1 MELEELQKLI
11 RKWIEKEVHPI
22 NQTIEQTVQLL
33 QKSGELGFLSF
44 MYDDEQEWQDG
55 VVSAQ
60 LCYLQELARTGNR
73 SLAYA
78 TLIQSIAFAF
88 PIHTWGSEEQKK
100 KFLNPVILEGKLA
113 STSLP
118 EIEDTRLTVVKT
130 DGGWRLSGKSSYVAP
145 SMESD
150 FYMFTAL
157 TSKNEKIYVVV
168 DKEKMQNAKATP
180 MQTMGFDQV
189 QFYEIEMELDLSQ
202 EYVIDPSL
210 ASESSKLNF
219 SFKEVLDLA
228 LATIGVG
235 MAQES
240 YDLAK
245 SYADERKQFN
255 RKIVTYQT
263 ISHRLVEMAV
273 ELEAC
278 EAVIYSKLKHDST
291 DLAVL
296 YPASTGALRQDILEV
311 VHEITDNAF
320 QIFGGNGYSM
330 EYPIQG
336 LWRDSQQLIL
346 MTSYENEKIVY
357 TSERNA
363 PVNTEVTNFDRK
375 LNEFI
380 DQEVLPNIEQWEE
393 EGEVPREIFGKFGR
407 QGYLGIKSS
416 EQYGGTGLGYKW
428 DGRFIKGLAKC
439 GSGGVTVG
447 ITAHTSIAITA
458 IDKLGTSMQKEK
470 YLQPSIQGEKIAAL
484 GITEAHAGSDV
495 ASMTATAT
503 REGDYYRI
511 NGSKVFITNGVN
523 ADYIVLAVKTDP
535 DKGHKGISFFIVD
548 TNLEGVTSSEI
559 DKLGWRAS
567 DTAIIYLEDVK
578 VPSENL
584 LGVENQGFYEIM
596 KNFQWERVM
605 VSYFSIGIAERALEE
620 FLKIDKNINDKEKE
634 ISKVQVDI
642 EKAYVLAN
650 KAASQ
655 FEKGMDPTLESTI
668 SKVYAAEMVTRITSK
683 ILRLTGIDGCRTDL
697 NLERQWRDARIMT
710 IGGGTSE
717 IMKEILVKRLGII

>member
-11 RKWIEKEVHPI
+11 RKWIKKEVFPMD
-22 NQTIEQTVQLL
+22 QTKEQFVQLL
-33 QKSGELGFLSF
+33 QKSGELGYMSF
-44 MYDDEQEWQDG
+44 MYDDEQEWQDN

-60 LCYLQELARTGNR
+60 LCYLQELARTGNS

-78 TLIQSIAFAF
+78 TFIQSIAFAF
-88 PIHTWGSEEQKK
+88 PIYTWGSEEQKQK
-100 KFLNPVILEGKLA
+100 YLNPVILEGKLA

-118 EIEDTRLTVVKT
+118 EIEQTLLTAEQV
-130 DGGWRLSGKSSYVAP
+130 DEGWKVTGKSSYVAP
-145 SMESD
+145 SIEAD

-157 TSKNEKIYVVV
+157 NSNNEKVYFII
-168 DKEKMQNAKATP
+168 DKEKMQDAKVIPTQ
-180 MQTMGFDQV
+180 MMGFDQV
-189 QFYEIEMELDLSQ
+189 QFYEIEIEAMLSK
-202 EYVIDPSL
+202 EFVIDPSV
-210 ASESSKLNF
+210 ASESSRLNF
-219 SFKEVLDLA
+219 SFKEVLDLS
-228 LATIGVG
+228 LAIIGVG
-235 MAQES
+235 MAQKAYE
-240 YDLAK
+240 LAK
-245 SYADERKQFN
+245 SYANERKQFN
-255 RKIVTYQT
+255 QKIATYQT

-278 EAVIYSKLKHDST
+278 EALIYSKLKHDKRH
-291 DLAVL
+291 LAVL
-296 YPASTGALRQDILEV
+296 YPASTGALRRDVLET

-330 EYPIQG
+330 EYLIQK
-336 LWRDSQQLIL
+336 LWRDSQQLVL
-346 MTSYENEKIVY
+346 MTCYENEEIAYIEEKNITMNKDEAIFHRKLEEFIY
-357 TSERNA
+357 R
-363 PVNTEVTNFDRK
+363 EVT
-375 LNEFI
+375 
-380 DQEVLPNIEQWEE
+380 PNIEQWEQD
-393 EGEVPREIFGKFGR
+393 GEVPRDLFEKFGQ
-407 QGYLGIKSS
+407 QGYLGIKFSK
-416 EQYGGTGLGYKW
+416 QYGGTELGYQW
-428 DGRFIKGLAKC
+428 DGRFIKELAKC

-458 IDKLGTSMQKEK
+458 IAKLGTSMQKEQ

-484 GITEAHAGSDV
+484 GITEPHAGSDV
-495 ASMTATAT
+495 ASMTTTAT

-548 TNLEGVTSSEI
+548 TNLEGISSSKI

-605 VSYFSIGIAERALEE
+605 VSYFSIGIAERSLEE
-620 FLKIDKNINDKEKE
+620 FLQSDKNTIDKEKE
-634 ISKVQVDI
+634 ISKVKVDI
-642 EKAYVLAN
+642 EKAYVLVD
-650 KAASQ
+650 KAVKLFDS
-655 FEKGMDPTLESTI
+655 GIDPTIESTI
-668 SKVYAAEMVTRITSK
+668 AKIYATEMVTRITSK
-683 ILRLTGIDGCRTDL
+683 ILRLMGNDGCRTDL
-697 NLERQWRDARIMT
+697 ILERQWRDARIMT

-717 IMKEILVKRLGII
+717 IMKEVLVKRLGII